1 MRHSRMLLPLLLP
14 EIHEL
19 ILAKDWRA
27 LKEILATWPAPDLA
41 DLLET
46 LSVEDALVLFRMLP
60 AEAAADVFGEMEPE
74 RQEALLRSLSEQR
87 VRDLVLE
94 LSPDDRTELF
104 EDLPP
109 ALTQKLL
116 NLLPPEERKQALE
129 LLGYPENSVGR
140 LMTPDFVAVKP
151 DWSVSKAIEHI
162 RAHGRDAETIDM
174 VYVVDETGRLL
185 DDLPIR
191 RFVLAERDKTVQ
203 DLMDGSFVSILA
215 TADQEEAARQM
226 KHYNLVALPVTNQAG
241 ALLGIVTFDDIFEV
255 IEEETT
261 EDFQKGSAVQP
272 LDISYAAASPWKLYR
287 KRIVWLLVLLVAD
300 FLSSGIIAYF
310 EKALQA
316 VIALAFYIPVLIDT
330 GGNTASQAA
339 TLVTRALATGELTLR
354 RWLLVVGKEMAT
366 GVLIGVTM
374 GAVSFLGGIVGMG
387 GVRVGMVVGLA
398 MAALAIWTNI
408 LGGLLP
414 ILCTRLKLD
423 PAVVSSPLLT
433 TIADSTGLLIY
444 FGIATLILF

>member
-1 MRHSRMLLPLLLP
+1 MLLPLLLP

-19 ILAKDWRA
+19 ILQKDWRA
-27 LKEILATWPAPDLA
+27 LKEMLATWPAPDLA

-46 LSVEDALVLFRMLP
+46 LSVEDALLLFRMLST
-60 AEAAADVFGEMEPE
+60 EAAAEAFGEMVPE
-74 RQEALLRSLSEQR
+74 RQEALLRSMSDQR
-87 VRDLVLE
+87 VRDIVLE

-109 ALTQKLL
+109 GLTQRLM

-140 LMTPDFVAVKP
+140 LMTPDFIALRPEWTVG
-151 DWSVSKAIEHI
+151 KAIEHI
-162 RAHGRDAETIDM
+162 RAQGRDAETIDM
-174 VYVVDETGRLL
+174 VYAVDEAGRLL
-185 DDLPIR
+185 DDIPIR
-191 RFVLAERDKTVQ
+191 RFVLAERARTVQ
-203 DLMDGSFVSILA
+203 ELMDGSFVSLLA

-255 IEEETT
+255 IEEEAT

-272 LDISYAAASPWKLYR
+272 LDTSYTAASPWKLYR
-287 KRIVWLLVLLVAD
+287 KRIIWLLVLLVAD
-300 FLSSGIIAYF
+300 FFSSGIIAHF

-330 GGNTASQAA
+330 GGNTASQSA
-339 TLVTRALATGELTLR
+339 TLVTRALATGELTVR
-354 RWLLVVGKEMAT
+354 RWFTVIGKEMVT
-366 GVLIGVTM
+366 GILIGVTLGVVCFVR
-374 GAVSFLGGIVGMG
+374 GALGRG
-387 GVRVGMVVGLA
+387 GTPVGLVIGLSIT
-398 MAALAIWTNI
+398 ALTIWTNI

-414 ILCTRLKLD
+414 IACTKLKFD

-433 TIADSTGLLIY
+433 TVADATGLLIY